1 LAKAPQAAGPG
12 VGDALDMSED
22 DRLAKIKDLLDS
34 TLAEFEAVFKSA
46 GTFDQSRVGNG
57 WTPSSIPVQ
66 MYLINAMPVDQAA
79 KIAESRKARAF
90 GPVGWFRLRSG
101 RIQLAGDPTLVF
113 FPYWRVKGY
122 HECFYFRGKTYTA
135 TVPDDVIAVQ
145 VGGRLRPLTSE
156 VKAKRSILK
165 VATAR
170 IRRMLRARREPRYFT
185 VDGATELAYQFRDA
199 SILLDGQG
207 KENVFMEYLLEKK
220 PQMQRIDERDEPNYR
235 RSTTKFTP
243 LILKSDDAVR
253 ILHSKAVR
261 PPPVFSKILTNRFE
275 ITELSL
281 IELPIYVF
289 KYKYFGRERELRIHG
304 VTGELVK

>member
-1 LAKAPQAAGPG
+1 
-12 VGDALDMSED
+12 MSEE

-34 TLAEFEAVFKSA
+34 TLAEFEAVFRSA
-46 GTFDQSRVGNG
+46 GTFDQSRAGNG
-57 WTPSSIPVQ
+57 WNPSRIPVQ
-66 MYLINAMPVDQAA
+66 MHAINAMPVDEAA

-113 FPYWRVKGY
+113 FPYWRIKGY

-145 VGGRLRPLTSE
+145 VGGRIRPLTSE

-165 VATAR
+165 AAIAW
-170 IRRMLRARREPRYFT
+170 IRRILRARPEPRYFT

-199 SILLDGQG
+199 SILVDGQG
-207 KENVFMEYLLEKK
+207 KEDVSMEYLLEKK
-220 PQMQRIDERDEPNYR
+220 PQMHRIDERNELDYR

-243 LILKSDDAVR
+243 LALKAEDAVR

-261 PPPVFSKILTNRFE
+261 PPPVFNKILTNRFE
-275 ITELSL
+275 VTELSL

-289 KYKYFGRERELRIHG
+289 TYKYFGRERDLRVHG
-304 VTGELVK
+304 VTGELMK